1 MKKTREMK
9 DASNDAQRAKELK
22 ELQERLNEALRANEG
37 LVYRNKKQEQSIN
50 AYKAANTK
58 YRKII
63 DEQIASLNV
72 CKNEIADAA
81 LREKKFV
88 EQEQEALRELQIEF
102 EKVKNQYYDAI
113 EQYNNCKKRYDAL
126 LNMPWYKRIFIKE

>member
-1 MKKTREMK
+1 MRKTREMK
-9 DASNDAQRAKELK
+9 DVSNDAQMAK
-22 ELQERLNEALRANEG
+22 ELQERLNEALRANES

-58 YRKII
+58 YRKVI
-63 DEQIASLNV
+63 DEQIASLNL

-88 EQEQEALRELQIEF
+88 EQQQEALRELQIEF

-126 LNMPWYKRIFIKE
+126 VNMPWYKRIFIKE

>member
-1 MKKTREMK
+1 MRKTREMK
-9 DASNDAQRAKELK
+9 DVSNDAQRAK
-22 ELQERLNEALRANEG
+22 ELQERLNEALRANES

-58 YRKII
+58 YRKVI
-63 DEQIASLNV
+63 DEQIASLNL

-88 EQEQEALRELQIEF
+88 EQQQEALRELQIEF

-126 LNMPWYKRIFIKE
+126 VNMPWYKRIFIKE

>member
-9 DASNDAQRAKELK
+9 DANDAQKAKEL
-22 ELQERLNEALRANEG
+22 QDRLNEVLRANDE
-37 LVYRNKKQEQSIN
+37 LVARNKKQEQSIN

-58 YRKII
+58 YRKVI
-63 DEQIASLNV
+63 DEQIASLNL

-81 LREKKFV
+81 AREKKFV
-88 EQEQEALRELQIEF
+88 EQEQEALRELQVEY

-113 EQYNNCKKRYDAL
+113 EQYNNCKKKYNGL

>member
-1 MKKTREMK
+1 MRITREMK
-9 DASNDAQRAKELK
+9 DVSNDAQRAK
-22 ELQERLNEALRANEG
+22 ELQERLNEALRANES

-58 YRKII
+58 YRKVI
-63 DEQIASLNV
+63 DEQIASLNL

-88 EQEQEALRELQIEF
+88 EQQQEALRELQIEF

-126 LNMPWYKRIFIKE
+126 VNMPWYKRIFIKE

>member
-1 MKKTREMK
+1 MRKTREMK
-9 DASNDAQRAKELK
+9 DVSNDAQRAK
-22 ELQERLNEALRANEG
+22 ELQERLNEALRANES

-58 YRKII
+58 YRKVI
-63 DEQIASLNV
+63 DEQIASLNL
-72 CKNEIADAA
+72 CKNESADAA
-81 LREKKFV
+81 LREKQFV
-88 EQEQEALRELQIEF
+88 EQQQEALRELQIEF

-126 LNMPWYKRIFIKE
+126 VNMPWYKRIFIKE